1 MTAALNAILN
11 TENFSYPLLPDNNIP
26 AQALRAMTRAAIDL
40 LRDNSDPE
48 AIFLGTLLTD
58 IRKLVDP
65 EVNGF
70 RFYMDAGQLVIEA
83 NPNWVVYL
91 ENLHL
96 DALKRALK
104 HELMHLVLH
113 HPENIKLHT
122 DTQDKML
129 ALLSMDLSIN
139 SYLDEKVGQATSI
152 AHCPN
157 CLLLFSDTKPVKIS
171 PSMRAVKGH
180 KDCHVCFG
188 IGTLHTS
195 FTKVNAILKN
205 RGIPVRPPVGTL
217 IGNYRKVLESL
228 KAQVPADA
236 IADLAGL
243 TQPLVEYQNTYEEM
257 VVASMANHAYAQSE
271 SFSKG
276 NNPGSLL
283 SIFKDLRR
291 EKKVPYL
298 LKVRGVLGASMKD
311 EGEATRY
318 RPNRRFGYEYPGTKS
333 VPKQRYV
340 FAVDTS
346 GSVPLDEIK
355 KIVNEFLNISEYSD
369 KIECRI
375 IFFHHNVYYDK
386 EVKDYSESDLNNLQS
401 GGTDFDN
408 VLEQVFLDKDKREKD
423 PAVLMMYTDGY
434 CSIDFPRQKIR
445 GNVYWL
451 LMPEGDSRHIKRW
464 DKDAEIIRV
473 DGGPKK

>member
-1 MTAALNAILN
+1 MPAGLNAIL
-11 TENFSYPLLPDNNIP
+11 TPENFTYPLLPDKNIP

-65 EVNGF
+65 EVSGF
-70 RFYMDAGQLVIEA
+70 KFYMDGGQLVIEA

-113 HPENIKLHT
+113 HPENLKLHA
-122 DTQDKML
+122 DPNDKKL
-129 ALLSMDLSIN
+129 AVLAMDLGIN
-139 SYLDEKVGQATSI
+139 GYLSDKANSAASV
-152 AHCPN
+152 AHCPW
-157 CLLLFSDTKPVKIS
+157 CMLHFSEEKPIQLS
-171 PSMRAVKGH
+171 PGVRQIRVNKSCEAC
-180 KDCHVCFG
+180 D
-188 IGTLHTS
+188 GTGALHNT
-195 FTKVNAILKN
+195 FQRINNRLKAN
-205 RGIPVRPPVGTL
+205 NITVRPPLGQL
-217 IGNYRKVLESL
+217 IGNYRKVLESI
-228 KAQVPADA
+228 KQQVPESLQYRLMDMS
-236 IADLAGL
+236 
-243 TQPLVEYQNTYEEM
+243 QPLLEYQDTYEEM
-257 VVASMANHAYAQSE
+257 VVTSMANHAYAQSE
-271 SFSKG
+271 SFTKG

-283 SIFKDLRR
+283 SIFKELRR

-311 EGEATRY
+311 EGESTRY

-355 KIVNEFLNISEYSD
+355 KIVNEFLNIAEYSD

-386 EVKDYSESDLNNLQS
+386 EVKEYTESDLNKLQS
-401 GGTDFDN
+401 GGTDFDK

-434 CSIDFPRQKIR
+434 CSINFDRKKVR